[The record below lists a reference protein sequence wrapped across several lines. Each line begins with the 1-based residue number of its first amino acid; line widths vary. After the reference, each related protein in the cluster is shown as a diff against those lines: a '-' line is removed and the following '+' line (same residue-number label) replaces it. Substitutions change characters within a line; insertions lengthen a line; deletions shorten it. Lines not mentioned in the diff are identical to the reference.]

1 MAKITLAPGVTKD
14 DFISDKFV
22 IYERNGQ
29 HYIRL
34 KSKKKERSDEEG
46 LADLPSYIVK
56 IIESPRKKV
65 KKKE

>member
-34 KSKKKERSDEEG
+34 KSKKKERV
-46 LADLPSYIVK
+46 L
-56 IIESPRKKV
+56 KKSMHLMV
-65 KKKE
+65 GVITIFCCLYFS